1 MTSQTT
7 RNGQYWE
14 NIQIGK
20 LSEEHYLLSV
30 GTLTVAPHVNY
41 TVAPHVRS
49 PTKVRVCY
57 YN

>member
-1 MTSQTT
+1 M
-7 RNGQYWE
+7 GQYWE
-14 NIQIGK
+14 NIQIDK
-20 LSEEHYLLSV
+20 LTEEHYLLSV

-41 TVAPHVRS
+41 TVAPHVAPHVHS